1 MQKIKRLTTSIK
13 SKLTGPSR
21 LSVIAGVAVAV
32 VVAVVGY
39 TLTTTMAAGSFA
51 SVEPEAGALTGNASV
66 VADVSASGGKALKF
80 GTSVATSGGWPSSPP
95 AQICGNAS
103 MLGGG
108 PATTPSG
115 AITVPAGNNSNVNFT
130 QNDKIFW
137 FAPGVHT
144 LGTGQYAQIE
154 PGSNSQYIG
163 APGAILDGQN
173 SNLYAFTQHA
183 TKVRLAYLEIRNF
196 GKAGDNNNE
205 AVVNHDAGDGWT
217 MEYLNIHN
225 VAGAGVFLGSD
236 NVVRYSCLK
245 DNGQYGFSMYK
256 DPITSG
262 SSITNIELDH
272 NEIAGNN
279 TDNWEAKIDGCGCTG
294 GGKFW
299 DVKGAK
305 VTNNY
310 VHDNKSVGLWA
321 DTNDIDFLFDG
332 NWIENNDS
340 EAIFYEI
347 SYNAAIR
354 HNVIKHNALVS
365 GGEFAKNGDDF
376 PEASVYISE
385 SGGDS
390 RVQYKTTGT
399 PTIDISNNLFLDNWG
414 GVTLW
419 ENADRYC
426 NSPANTSDGYCT
438 SVNPNV
444 TLKTCVTGTISSE
457 PNYSDCRWKTK
468 NVTVSN
474 NEFRITPANV
484 NNCNT
489 AYCGHMAIL
498 SNYGTYPSWSPY
510 KGDVIQKAIT
520 FNQNNKWSNNKYFGP
535 WQFMTEQTGS
545 LKSWSA
551 WQAGP
556 YSQDAGS
563 TKQ

>member
-1 MQKIKRLTTSIK
+1 MKKIHRLTTSIK
-13 SKLTGPSR
+13 SKLGDSSKV
-21 LSVIAGVAVAV
+21 SVAAGVGVAVI
-32 VVAVVGY
+32 VAIVGY
-39 TLTTTMAAGSFA
+39 AITTSMASGAFA
-51 SVEPEAGALTGNASV
+51 NVEPEVGALTGNASV
-66 VADVSASGGKALKF
+66 VADASASGGKALKF
-80 GTSVATSGGWPSSPP
+80 GTSVATAGGWPSSPP
-95 AQICGNAS
+95 AQVCGNTS

-108 PATTPSG
+108 PTSAPSG
-115 AITVPAGNNSNVNFT
+115 AITVPAGNNSGVNFNQSNKT
-130 QNDKIFW
+130 FW

-154 PGSNSQYIG
+154 PGSGSTYIG
-163 APGAILDGQN
+163 APGAILDGQ
-173 SNLYAFTQHA
+173 SVNLYAFTQHA
-183 TKVRLAYLEIRNF
+183 TNVRVAYLEIRNF

-205 AVVNHDAGDGWT
+205 AVVNHDAGDNWT
-217 MEYLNIHN
+217 IEYNNIHN
-225 VAGAGVFLGSD
+225 VAGAGVFLGSN
-236 NVVRYSCLK
+236 NVVRYNCLK

-256 DPITSG
+256 DPVVG
-262 SSITNIELDH
+262 DSSIKNIELDH

-365 GGEFAKNGDDF
+365 GGDFAARGDDF
-376 PEASVYISE
+376 PESAVYISE

-390 RVQYKTTGT
+390 RVQYSTTKT

-414 GVTLW
+414 GITLW

-426 NSPANTSDGYCT
+426 NSPANTSEGYCT
-438 SVNPNV
+438 AVNPNV
-444 TLKTCVTGTISSE
+444 TLKTCVSGAISSE

-484 NNCNT
+484 NNCNI

-498 SNYGTYPSWSPY
+498 SNYGTYPTWSPY
-510 KGDVIQKAIT
+510 KGDVIQKAVT
-520 FNQNNKWSNNKYFGP
+520 FNQNNKWSNNKYYGP

-545 LKSWSA
+545 LKDWNA
-551 WQAGP
+551 WRAGP
-556 YSQDAGS
+556 YSQDTGS